1 MDEGSRSLARW
12 WVTRVLVAA
21 AAVVAVLF
29 ALRLVFEALSELSHV
44 IVLVV
49 FGVVIAFALA
59 PLVERIRRVVR
70 RRGVAVALTALTA
83 LVVLVAVLA
92 SLAVPLIRET
102 GDLADDVPRYAA
114 MLSSDQPFSIGGIE
128 ISGEVRQRIGAEIG
142 ARIGSWSQDAARAA
156 LRVGAGVIDFFFM
169 FVLGVYLLASGP
181 QVRRWVHD
189 VLVPARQREDF
200 RRIEAEAERLFG
212 AYIRGQLLLGLIV
225 GTVSGIAYFVLGV
238 PYAVLLGVL
247 AGIFELVPIVGPIVA
262 GAVAAVVALTQ
273 PFPLVVWV
281 VLAALAIQQLENN
294 LLVPR
299 ISGGAVGLHP
309 LAALLAVLVGV
320 EIAGVIG
327 ALFAVPLTGLA
338 WSIYRARRETPP
350 VSGAPRS
357 A

>member
-1 MDEGSRSLARW
+1 VDDAQAPLPRW
-12 WVTRVLVAA
+12 WVTRVLIAA
-21 AAVVAVLF
+21 AAVVAVLV
-29 ALRLVFEALSELSHV
+29 ALRLMFEALSELSHV

-49 FGVVIAFALA
+49 FGIVIAFVMA
-59 PLVERIRRVVR
+59 PLAERVRRVVR
-70 RRGVAVALTALTA
+70 RRGLAVALTAVSA
-83 LVVLVAVLA
+83 LIVLVAVLV
-92 SLAVPLIRET
+92 SLAVPLFRET
-102 GDLADDVPRYAA
+102 RELANDVPRYAA
-114 MLSSDQPFSIGGIE
+114 LLSSNEPFSVGGIV

-142 ARIGSWSQDAARAA
+142 ARVGGWSQDAARAA
-156 LRVGAGVIDFFFM
+156 VGVGAGVIDFFFI

-189 VLVPARQREDF
+189 VVVPQRQRADF
-200 RRIEAEAERLFG
+200 RRIEAEAARLFG

-225 GTVSGIAYFVLGV
+225 GTVSGIAYFVIGV

-247 AGIFELVPIVGPIVA
+247 AGIFELVPIVGPVVA

-281 VLAALAIQQLENN
+281 VLAAIGIQQLENN

-338 WSIYRARRETPP
+338 WSVYRARRETLP
-350 VSGAPRS
+350 A
-357 A
+357 